1 VKLTPTGV
9 GFFFLVLVACSD
21 SGTAATDVPAK
32 VDPPAGDS
40 GPGDPIDGSTST
52 SDAGGDGPPIDDA
65 NIRRVRI
72 VAANTTSG
80 ANTSYEPEESIRLFQ
95 GLKPDVVL
103 VQEFRYKTGSD
114 GDVRQFVDTAF
125 GTSFVYYREPA
136 ATLNDLPNGI
146 ISRFP
151 IAESGS
157 WDDPNA
163 DNRGFAYAKIQI
175 PNAAHA
181 LWAVSI
187 HLLTSSSA
195 NRNTEAT
202 ALVAKIKDTIPAGD
216 YVVVGGDF
224 NTSVKNEP
232 CITTFTEVL
241 TAAEP
246 WPDDGAGNEN
256 TNAPRNKPF
265 DWLLA
270 DGDLT
275 TLAIPVK
282 IGARTFG
289 PGLVF
294 DSRVYQPLADVA
306 PIAFGDSDAVNMQHM
321 PIVRD
326 FAFPKP

>member
-1 VKLTPTGV
+1 MKFTSTGV
-9 GFFFLVLVACSD
+9 TFFLLALVACSD
-21 SGTAATDVPAK
+21 SGGTATNVPVQ
-32 VDPPAGDS
+32 VDPPVGDS

-52 SDAGGDGPPIDDA
+52 SDAGTDAPIDDA

-72 VAANTTSG
+72 IAANTTSG
-80 ANTSYEPEESIRLFQ
+80 SQTSYDTDESIRLFQ

-103 VQEFRYKTGSD
+103 LQEFRYKNGTD
-114 GDVRQFVDTAF
+114 GEIRQFIDTAF
-125 GTSFVYYREPA
+125 GSTFVYYREPA

-157 WDDPNA
+157 WDDPSV

-181 LWAVSI
+181 LWAISV
-187 HLLTSSSA
+187 HLLTSSSGA
-195 NRNTEAT
+195 RNTEAT
-202 ALVAKIKDTIPAGD
+202 NLVAKIKDVIPAGD
-216 YVVVGGDF
+216 YVVLGGDF
-224 NTSVKNEP
+224 NTSVKDEP
-232 CITTFTEVL
+232 CITTFKEVL
-241 TAAEP
+241 TASPP

-256 TNAPRNKPF
+256 TNAPRSKPY
-265 DWLLA
+265 DWMLA

-275 TLAIPVK
+275 TLAIPVR
-282 IGARTFG
+282 IGARSFG

-294 DSRVYQPLADVA
+294 DSRVYKPLADVA
-306 PIAFGDSDAVNMQHM
+306 PIQMGDSDALNMQHM

>member
-1 VKLTPTGV
+1 MKYTSLGV
-9 GFFFLVLVACSD
+9 TLFLLALGACSD
-21 SGTAATDVPAK
+21 QTTASNDTPA
-32 VDPPAGDS
+32 
-40 GPGDPIDGSTST
+40 PIDTPDDT
-52 SDAGGDGPPIDDA
+52 DAGSSGSVDGSKPPNDAGADAPIIDDG

-80 ANTSYEPEESIRLFQ
+80 ASTSYAPIESIRLFQ

-103 VQEFRYKTGSD
+103 LQEFKYKTGSD
-114 GDVRQFVDTAF
+114 GDIREFVDTAF
-125 GTSFVYYREPA
+125 GASYTYYREP
-136 ATLNDLPNGI
+136 LNGGNDLPNGI

-157 WDDPNA
+157 WDDPNV

-181 LWAVSI
+181 LWAVSV
-187 HLLTSSSA
+187 HLLTSSA
-195 NRNTEAT
+195 PNRNTEAT
-202 ALVAKIKDTIPAGD
+202 ALVAKIKDVVPAGD
-216 YVVVGGDF
+216 YLVVGGDF
-224 NTSVKNEP
+224 NTSVKTEP
-232 CITTFTEVL
+232 CITTFAEVL

-275 TLAIPVK
+275 TLAIPVR
-282 IGARTFG
+282 IGARSFG

-306 PIAFGDSDAVNMQHM
+306 PIQMGDSDALNMQHM

-326 FAFPKP
+326 FSFPR